1 MIPGKNHLS
10 DGLMG
15 GYNMFYGQIWK
26 TTLKLEN
33 YSEIIYRTPS
43 YLKHLVI
50 LMMVAIDNKWKVLYR
65 RGLKSLLLYTET
77 VEKLTM
83 KC

>member
-1 MIPGKNHLS
+1 
-10 DGLMG
+10 
-15 GYNMFYGQIWK
+15 MFYGQIWK

-33 YSEIIYRTPS
+33 YSEIIYGTPS

-50 LMMVAIDNKWKVLYR
+50 LMMVAIDNKVIQWEVLYR

-77 VEKLTM
+77 VEKLKM

>member
-1 MIPGKNHLS
+1 MGF
-10 DGLMG
+10 MG
-15 GYNMFYGQIWK
+15 GHNMFYGQIWK

-33 YSEIIYRTPS
+33 YSEIIYGTPS

-50 LMMVAIDNKWKVLYR
+50 LMMVAIDNKVIQWEVLYR

-77 VEKLTM
+77 VEKLKM

>member
-1 MIPGKNHLS
+1 MS
-10 DGLMG
+10 LMG
-15 GYNMFYGQIWK
+15 GHNMFYGQIWK

-33 YSEIIYRTPS
+33 YSEIIYGTPS
-43 YLKHLVI
+43 YLKRLVI
-50 LMMVAIDNKWKVLYR
+50 LMMVAIDNKVIQWEVLYR

-77 VEKLTM
+77 VEKLKM

>member
-1 MIPGKNHLS
+1 
-10 DGLMG
+10 
-15 GYNMFYGQIWK
+15 MFYGQIWK

-33 YSEIIYRTPS
+33 YSEIIYGTPS

-50 LMMVAIDNKWKVLYR
+50 LMMVAIDNKVIQWEVLYR
-65 RGLKSLLLYTET
+65 RELKSLLLYTET
-77 VEKLTM
+77 VEKLKM